1 MRDFLVLAS
10 VVVTV
15 VLHILSRP
23 YRSSQSHTHP
33 AQGCSTPH
41 ICIRIYIHM
50 ISKKNTFR
58 IPIPIHYPITST
70 STASAT
76 FFFLGIIRVG
86 VALSLDIRHS
96 RRHRFIIR
104 PQSSLSFS
112 PNLFLES
119 CPVILLYN
127 RLTTNLA
134 FFVAHHCA
142 MVTCL

>member
-1 MRDFLVLAS
+1 MLSSPSFTHTITALSIITITYTPSARVFDS
-10 VVVTV
+10 TYMHM
-15 VLHILSRP
+15 HI
-23 YRSSQSHTHP
+23 YTHDL
-33 AQGCSTPH
+33 
-41 ICIRIYIHM
+41 
-50 ISKKNTFR
+50 KKNTFR
-58 IPIPIHYPITST
+58 IPIPIHYPIAST

-119 CPVILLYN
+119 CSVILLYN